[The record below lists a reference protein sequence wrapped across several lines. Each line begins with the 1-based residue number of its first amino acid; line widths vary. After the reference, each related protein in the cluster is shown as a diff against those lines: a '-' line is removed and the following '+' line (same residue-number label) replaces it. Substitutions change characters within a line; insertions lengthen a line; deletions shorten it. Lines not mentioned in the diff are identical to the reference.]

1 MRRNILERFREEHGD
16 KRIKML
22 QHGHVVALLSKMK
35 PHARKNWLKIL
46 RPLMAFAI
54 AKGERSNAP
63 TAGIKVKTEASLGH
77 MTWGDAEIARY
88 RQHHKL
94 GTAARLA
101 LELLLNVAA
110 RRGDAHVL
118 GRQHLRNGKLVWRP
132 HKTLRSTAKQLAIP
146 VVPEL
151 QAALDALPATD
162 GLTFLVTDRGRPF
175 ASAAAFGNKFAD
187 WCKAA
192 GLRPVHC
199 DDGRVRSYRAHGLR
213 KAACKALAQHGC
225 TAPEIMAVSGHSTLA
240 QVQVYIA
247 GVEQERM
254 ADAAMDKW
262 RGSAAKPET
271 STYKPNASRLQTD
284 G

>member
-1 MRRNILERFREEHGD
+1 MNNGTASLAVIPIALEYGPRHRFKKKGQTGGPAEVGANRTQAGTINALIVAYYKDEAFNKYLAVETQRMRRNILERFREEHGD

-54 AKGERSNAP
+54 AKGERSNDP

-151 QAALDALPATD
+151 QAALDALPATVD
-162 GLTFLVTDRGRPF
+162 
-175 ASAAAFGNKFAD
+175 
-187 WCKAA
+187 
-192 GLRPVHC
+192 PV
-199 DDGRVRSYRAHGLR
+199 
-213 KAACKALAQHGC
+213 
-225 TAPEIMAVSGHSTLA
+225 
-240 QVQVYIA
+240 
-247 GVEQERM
+247 
-254 ADAAMDKW
+254 
-262 RGSAAKPET
+262 
-271 STYKPNASRLQTD
+271 
-284 G
+284 